1 MSKVIVFILFL
12 VGVALLTPRVVEGER
27 HTPRPFRSGRSV
39 VMAPHGIVATSQPL
53 AAQAGLDVLKAGGNA
68 IDAAIAANAALG
80 LVEPMSCGIG
90 GDLYALVWDAKSKKL
105 YGLNASGRSPYKA
118 TREYFAAKKLKEIPE
133 TGPLS
138 WSVPGCVDGWEE
150 LRKRFGSRSLA
161 QLLEPT
167 IRYAEDGFPVTEVIA
182 RSWKL
187 SEKKLAALPDAART
201 YLIDGRTPRAGE
213 VFRNPAL
220 ARTYRE
226 IARNGRDAF
235 YKGRIAREIVAFSE
249 KNGGLFTLKDFADH
263 TSTWVE
269 PVHTIYRGYEVWEIP
284 PPGQGIAV
292 LQMLNLLEGYDLKK
306 LGPDSADYWHL
317 FLEAKKLAYADRAR
331 FYADPE
337 FGKLPIAELIS
348 KSYADRRR
356 KLIDLRKA
364 RTDIPA
370 GDAKLGQSDTVYLT
384 VVDKDRNC
392 VSLIQSNYFGFGS
405 GLVPGELGFAL
416 QNRGTLFAL
425 DARHLNRLEPHK
437 RPFHTII
444 PAFVTKDGKP
454 WFCFGVMGG
463 DMQPQG
469 QVEVLVNLID
479 FGTNVQEAGEA
490 PRLEHIGSAT
500 PTGRPGRADGGG
512 VRAERGIPDAV
523 VEELRR
529 RGHKV
534 SRVTTNGGG
543 YQGILIDPKT
553 NMLHGGSEARK
564 DGCAVGY

>member
-1 MSKVIVFILFL
+1 MGKAIVFLLFL
-12 VGVALLTPRVVEGER
+12 AVMLLAPRAVAGER
-27 HTPRPFRSGRSV
+27 LTPRPFRAGRSV
-39 VMAPHGIVATSQPL
+39 VMAPNGMVATSQPL
-53 AAQAGLDVLKAGGNA
+53 AVQAGLDVLRAGGNA
-68 IDAAIAANAALG
+68 VDAAIAANATLG

-90 GDLYALVWDAKSKKL
+90 GDLYAIVWDAKSKKL
-105 YGLNASGRSPYKA
+105 YGLNASGRSPYRA
-118 TREYFAAKKLKEIPE
+118 TRDFFASKRLAEIPE

-150 LRKRFGSRSLA
+150 LHKRFGSQPLA
-161 QLLEPT
+161 RLLEPS

-182 RSWKL
+182 RYWQG
-187 SEKKLAALPDAART
+187 SEKTLSAHPDAAKT
-201 YLIDGRTPRAGE
+201 YLIGGKAPRPGDI
-213 VFRNPAL
+213 FRNPAL
-220 ARTYRE
+220 ARTYQE
-226 IARNGRDAF
+226 IARGGRDAF
-235 YKGRIAREIVAFSE
+235 YKGRIAREIVTFSE
-249 KNGGLFTLKDFADH
+249 KNGGLLSLKDFEDH

-269 PVHTIYRGYEVWEIP
+269 PVHTTYRGCKVWEIP

-331 FYADPE
+331 YYADPD
-337 FGKLPIAELIS
+337 FGRLPLAELIS
-348 KSYADRRR
+348 KPYADRRR
-356 KLIDLRKA
+356 KRIDPKKA
-364 RTDIPA
+364 RTDVPA
-370 GDAKLGQSDTVYLT
+370 GDPKLGHGDTVYLT

-405 GLVPGELGFAL
+405 GLVPGGLGFAL

-444 PAFVTKDGKP
+444 PAFVTRDGRP

-469 QVEVLVNLID
+469 QVQVLINLID
-479 FGTNVQEAGEA
+479 FGMNVQEAGEA

-500 PTGRPGRADGGG
+500 PTGRPGRADGGV
-512 VRAERGIPDAV
+512 VRVERGISEAIM
-523 VEELRR
+523 EALRR

-534 SRVTTNGGG
+534 SQVPTNGGG

-564 DGCAVGY
+564 DGCAAGY